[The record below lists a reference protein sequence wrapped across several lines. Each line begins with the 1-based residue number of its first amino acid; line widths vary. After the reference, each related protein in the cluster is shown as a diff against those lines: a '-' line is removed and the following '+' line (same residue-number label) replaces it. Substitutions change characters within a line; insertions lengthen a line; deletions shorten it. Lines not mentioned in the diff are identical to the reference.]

1 MKEEI
6 VCMRIIALNILI
18 CFFCLPAF
26 AQRTADEA
34 LASQYYQNGEY
45 EKALSIFQRLF
56 NKNERV
62 YYDFYLNSLI
72 KLKKYDEA
80 EKIVKEMIRDFPD
93 NYVFKIDY
101 GRILQEK
108 GQREKAADWYNEL
121 IKNPPANEFAIR
133 DLSVSFYRAEA
144 YDLAIKVLLNGRK
157 TLGNETAFS
166 YDLLSLYRYQKNKN
180 MLVQEYLNLLAGS
193 ENQAQVLN
201 QARNTFLTVFESP
214 EDYETLKLALLRKI
228 QKDPQNTAYSELL
241 SWLYIQQKNF
251 DMALRQ
257 TIALDK
263 RLKEEGDRVYD
274 LVLLLVSSQAY
285 PSAIEGLQYLLSKGP
300 GNQYYIASRIQILYT
315 KSLLLTSGKFTPA
328 ELNQLEKDYISMIQE
343 FGKNKN
349 TVNAMKQL
357 ATLEAFHLNKVKEA
371 SLLLEEVIGI
381 PGLPPSVLG
390 QTKLDLGDIYI
401 LTGEV
406 WEAALIYGQVE
417 KDFADEAIGQEA
429 KFRNARLSYYQGDFD
444 WAKAQLD
451 VLKGSTT
458 QLIANDALNLSLL
471 IQENSGSAADSGA
484 LKKYARA
491 DFLIFNG
498 RFDAAISALDS
509 INTLYPGNSL
519 ADDILM
525 SKARICLKRNDTK
538 QAVDLLSLIVA
549 NYSFDLWADD
559 ALFMLGDLYET
570 KLNDMEKAQN
580 CYQRII
586 TDYPGSLF
594 VTEARKRFRNL
605 RGDNIG

>member
-257 TIALDK
+257 TIALDR

-498 RFDAAISALDS
+498 RFDAAISVLDS